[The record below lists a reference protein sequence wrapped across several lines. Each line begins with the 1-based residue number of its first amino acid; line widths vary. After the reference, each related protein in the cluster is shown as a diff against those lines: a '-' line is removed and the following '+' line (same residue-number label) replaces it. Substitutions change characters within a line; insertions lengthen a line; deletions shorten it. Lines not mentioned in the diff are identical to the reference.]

1 MALTVADYLPG
12 DVVWAN
18 LDPTQGSEQ
27 AGRRPVVV
35 VSSELY
41 NESVPNV
48 LIVVPVT
55 TSERTW
61 PTRVLLQGTGL
72 DLERASY
79 AMSEQPRTVDRKL
92 LGRPSGRVDEVT
104 LDKIRS
110 NLARFLDLPSA

>member
-1 MALTVADYLPG
+1 MALAMADYVPG
-12 DVVWAN
+12 DVIWAN

-55 TSERTW
+55 TAERNW
-61 PTRVLLQGTGL
+61 PTRVLLQGA
-72 DLERASY
+72 DLNLELASY
-79 AMSEQPRTVDRKL
+79 AMTEQPRTVDRKRF
-92 LGRPSGRVDEVT
+92 GRPSGRVDEAT
-104 LDKIRS
+104 LDKIRR